1 MTTVQTEEFGPP
13 RYRTRSDGNEEI
25 PEQEPSPARRR
36 DRKGRY
42 RRCDYKE
49 GDTGHDADESVE
61 VPDYVKALESQ
72 LKEIKRHTKSLHGGQ
87 QVKRALIAYGV
98 QAAVSLF
105 GVWVVASGDRAV
117 VWGFSIAHNI
127 NQITA
132 TVDSCK
138 ADWWGCATLKYKPAI
153 AWDVSPRNNV
163 TAMLDL
169 VAWAE
174 GTDTNY
180 NRIYTGAE
188 FTDYSKHPDRVMCS
202 AGLCSAAAGRY
213 QFMPAT
219 WATVKAKLNLPD
231 FSPASQDKAA
241 IQLMKDAGC
250 YGAAVRGDVADFT
263 DRCWTQWASFQG
275 ANGAKLDARQRSH
288 PIDKLQAKYQEFL
301 GTANG
306 TSITAPLPTMTMT
319 SPMAPNRT
327 NPVSGESRPHNGADY
342 ACSLGEAVKSPIA
355 GTFHRGNDDPQ
366 GFGNTWGSVEGQ
378 GQTVTIGHTRA
389 LLVADGQSVTAG
401 QPIAECGAEGSSTG
415 PHLHLEI
422 RRQGQLIDP
431 QTLLGNS

>member
-1 MTTVQTEEFGPP
+1 MIATQETTATEEA
-13 RYRTRSDGNEEI
+13 TQ
-25 PEQEPSPARRR
+25 QEARHR

-42 RRCDYKE
+42 RRHDYQE
-49 GDTGHDADESVE
+49 GDTDHDAGESPT

-72 LKEIKRHTKSLHGGQ
+72 LKEIQRHTKSLHGGQ
-87 QVKRALIAYGV
+87 QVKRALVALGV

-153 AWDVSPRNNV
+153 SWDVSPRNNV

-180 NRIYTGAE
+180 NMIYTGAK
-188 FTDYSKHPDRVMCS
+188 FTDYSRHPDRVMCS

-213 QFMPAT
+213 QFMPQT
-219 WATVKAKLNLPD
+219 WNAVRAKLNLPD
-231 FSPASQDKAA
+231 FSPQSQDKAA

-250 YGAAVRGDVADFT
+250 YGAAVRGDVAEFA
-263 DRCWTQWASFQG
+263 DRCWTVWASFQG
-275 ANGAKLDARQRSH
+275 ANGAKLDKRQRSH
-288 PIDKLQAKYQEFL
+288 PIYQLKAKYAEFL

-306 TSITAPLPTMTMT
+306 TNITAPLPTMNMT
-319 SPMAPNRT
+319 SPMAPSRV
-327 NPVSGESRPHNGADY
+327 NPVTGESRPHNGADY
-342 ACSLGEAVKSPIA
+342 ACALGAPVMSSIS
-355 GTFHRGNDDPQ
+355 GTFKRGNDDPN
-366 GFGNTWGSVEGQ
+366 GFGNAWGTVEGN
-378 GQTVTIGHTRA
+378 GQSITIGHTRK
-389 LLVADGQSVTAG
+389 LLVPDGATVAAG
-401 QPIAECGAEGSSTG
+401 SPIAECGAEGGSTG

-422 RRQGQLIDP
+422 QRQGQLIDP
-431 QTLLGNS
+431 QTILGGK

>member
-1 MTTVQTEEFGPP
+1 
-13 RYRTRSDGNEEI
+13 
-25 PEQEPSPARRR
+25 
-36 DRKGRY
+36 
-42 RRCDYKE
+42 
-49 GDTGHDADESVE
+49 

-174 GTDTNY
+174 GTDSNY

-213 QFMPAT
+213 QFMPQT

-250 YGAAVRGDVADFT
+250 YGAAVRGDVADFA

-319 SPMAPNRT
+319 SPLAPNRI
-327 NPVSGESRPHNGADY
+327 NPVSGESRPHNGADF

-355 GTFHRGNDDPQ
+355 GTFKRGNDDPT
-366 GFGNTWGSVEGQ
+366 GFGNSWGTVEGT
-378 GQTVTIGHTRA
+378 GQSITIGHTRK
-389 LLVADGQSVTAG
+389 LLVMDGATVAAG
-401 QPIAECGAEGSSTG
+401 SQIAECGAEGGSTG

-431 QTLLGNS
+431 QTILGAK